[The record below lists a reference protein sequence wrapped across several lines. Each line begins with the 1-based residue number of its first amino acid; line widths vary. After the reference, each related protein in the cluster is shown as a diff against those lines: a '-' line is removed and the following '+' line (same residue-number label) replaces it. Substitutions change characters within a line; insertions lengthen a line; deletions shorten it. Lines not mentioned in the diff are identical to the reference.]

1 MHVCVIVPSV
11 PVVEV
16 VVVSS
21 YSVQISWSV
30 RDDGGNTD
38 LLYTLTRWTGDNN
51 PVVLLSVSVSD
62 DGRYLADHLLPN
74 TSYQFSVVAHSDS
87 GDSAEGW
94 SMYVVTNPCK

>member
-1 MHVCVIVPSV
+1 MYVIVPSV

-16 VVVSS
+16 MVVSS

-38 LLYTLTRWTGDNN
+38 LSYTLTRWTDRGSS
-51 PVVLLSVSVSD
+51 PVVLFSVSMSD
-62 DGRYLADHLLPN
+62 NGQYLVDHLMPN
-74 TSYQFSVVAHSDS
+74 TSYWFSVVAHSDS

-94 SMYVVTNPCK
+94 STHVVTNPCE